1 MNLLDALS
9 VRIFAVYAAIMR
21 MDARLSSKIKCL
33 SKWHRVAYAILKGI
47 FVLAIDDMLKG

>member
-9 VRIFAVYAAIMR
+9 IRLIAVYAAILR

-33 SKWHRVAYAILKGI
+33 SKWYRVAYAILKGI
-47 FVLAIDDMLKG
+47 FVLAIDDILKG

>member
-33 SKWHRVAYAILKGI
+33 SKWHRVAYAIVKGI